1 MARTVPGSGAEIK
14 PIFDNLFGVRAVEVI
29 NPGSGYDPEDPPR
42 LTITG
47 CGIPEAEALLYPIID
62 EDSGKIIHVRVLE
75 RGRGYDPLRLQ
86 IIPTSES
93 LGVIDSFDINKI
105 WQSHPNS
112 STTGVFQVDDE
123 GNLVDRLRIQSD
135 NDPKPADI
143 LEERQGAGA
152 ISDRTFD
159 QVFVY
164 RGGKQVPFGQNRPF
178 QKNKSLGIMA
188 NGVLLHTPEWGSEPG
203 GAPVGFELDSVA
215 EPHVKRADVYDA
227 IIDNNTYYYQSS
239 KLINHFK
246 TKHGVLDWGLHE
258 VFTWRVKTETDNILV
273 DVSNLDETIGAVQE
287 GRTLIEVG
295 GDAEA
300 EVVKIVRN
308 SQNQITQIYLRD
320 VTGTF
325 ESGDNVLG
333 SNGFAFTISG
343 NPRTFTSGIFYIE
356 FGVDAAEFGPFIPGT
371 FYFAPENIQVQKN
384 YVIIWDQSDPSNGV
398 SAEFPNGHPM
408 QFSTT
413 PDGNLNSGE
422 LMYNSSG
429 ASGAMAVDYENPFR
443 PIFIMNEDETNRIY
457 YYCQYHRY
465 MSGYEGHEGY
475 MTLSSAVEDE
485 APENDYYVTDFFQ
498 ERVEITPADLA
509 LSSNGYNLNLR
520 STTYV
525 SGGTGTGSS
534 GGFDIG
540 PHFRIGGSGPGQRW
554 VRFDLDLRNVV
565 TLDAEVI
572 RGNWSNG
579 GERPDQV
586 FGEGLRVYFSGNA
599 SYGSV
604 EIVRADNESFDSLNT
619 VTIAVPPASRNENQ
633 TVFLYQNG
641 GDGTAD
647 NWGIRNITV
656 GNGAED
662 FSRHPDGHSKI
673 LGMSFDGYPIYG
685 PYGYFGS
692 NSAVQKATSSFRL
705 KVGAEIDGAR
715 EQVITP
721 STTTYTVTVSNNQFQ
736 YDGSVP
742 NFLNLQRGNT
752 YIFNQDDSSNDG
764 NILLLSND
772 EDGWHPTQNVGDIG
786 NLTYLYEHPNITYT
800 LDGSTVTYAAYVSG
814 FTAATTRQLQIEVPS
829 NVPRTLYTFS
839 YTNAEYGVRTVQD
852 GYSMGMLVQDYIFD
866 STVGDLD
873 AFNGAYVVTPEY
885 PNGTYAY
892 FLTETSNGTPTYPY
906 CIGPQFF
913 GAPLF
918 EGDPVP
924 PLTSVSPAGAEGEVV
939 LDDDGTVDYIRMTKN
954 GDGYFGTAEARI
966 LGGEGSGATASPVVQ
981 TVTGL
986 TIENEGRSFAT
997 PPTLVFE
1004 GGGGQGAQ
1012 GAAEISTL
1020 GKVTGITITDNG
1032 DFYQE
1037 PPFILIDGGGGA
1049 GASAIAQIDQG
1060 QISSITINDPGQ
1072 GYVNPPNIIF
1082 TKLINLKRKTR
1093 SRQSLN
1099 SQFQYLTGLTKTSG
1113 AADTEIFVSSTD
1125 AFPGSGSFILN
1136 NEIVTYTG
1144 KSTGKFTGLTRGT
1157 NFNYDQRVIL
1167 DSTQDVGGVS
1177 PYQFNVGDVVIRR
1190 VESANNKIARVY
1202 DWNPNTKELLVTFE
1216 IDELAFIDAGF
1227 AVTEDAI
1234 VQFDAGLPD
1243 STTSSQLPH
1252 TTIVSVGDEI
1262 VTLTVPI
1269 SSIQD
1274 RTFEDDDENEDP
1286 DNPGVYLGDG
1296 IPDLINTGTDYAGQ
1310 ISLDGG
1316 LYNSLYGIEETQGG
1330 TNTTLFAV
1338 GDSVFD
1344 ATPFPNQKTPT
1355 IVTAGGLAEGVDH
1368 VAQVR
1373 ITVDR
1378 TNGNGTNFGVN
1389 EIVTGS
1395 ISGVSGTVV
1404 SWDSTAGV
1412 LVVKDIVPFNTGNV
1426 NKGVNGY
1433 LNEFSSK
1440 GTIVDIV
1447 VQEPGT
1453 NYSAVPTVVIE
1464 DDGDLQ
1470 ATATAVL
1477 TSAGD
1482 QIASLTITNG
1492 GYGYEQYVE
1501 TGTLHPTITFTNA
1514 VGDTTGSGAVAYA
1527 ILGGENIVGN
1537 AGASYR
1543 IKSLEY
1549 LTVVQTS

>member
-14 PIFDNLFGVRAVEVI
+14 PIFDTLFGVRAVEVI

-42 LTITG
+42 LTIVG

-62 EDSGKIIHVRVLE
+62 ADSGKIVHVRVLE

-86 IIPTSES
+86 IVPTSES
-93 LGVIDSFDINKI
+93 LGVIDSFNINRI

-112 STTGVFQVDDE
+112 STTGVFEVDSE

-143 LEERQGAGA
+143 LEERQGPGA

-159 QVFVY
+159 QTFIY
-164 RGGKQVPFGQNRPF
+164 RGGKQVPFGTGRTF

-203 GAPVGFELDSVA
+203 DAPVGFELDSVA
-215 EPHVKRADVYDA
+215 EPHVKRADIYDA
-227 IIDNNTYYYQSS
+227 VIDDEVYYYQSS

-246 TKHGVLDWGLHE
+246 TKHGVLDWGLHK

-273 DVSNLDETIGAVQE
+273 DVSELDETIGAVE
-287 GRTLIEVG
+287 VGRTLVEVG

-300 EVVKIVRN
+300 EVVKIIRN
-308 SQNQITQIYLRD
+308 GQNQITQIYLRD
-320 VTGTF
+320 VTGSF
-325 ESGDNVLG
+325 EENDSVLG
-333 SNGFAFTISG
+333 SNGFSFVISDT
-343 NPRTFTSGIFYIE
+343 PSTFTNGIFYIE
-356 FGVDAAEFGPFIPGT
+356 FGPEAEEFGPFIPGE
-371 FYFAPENIQVQKN
+371 FYFAPENIRVKKN
-384 YVIIWDQSDPSNGV
+384 YVIIWDQSHPSNQPSV
-398 SAEFPNGHPM
+398 EYPNGHPM

-413 PDGNLNSGE
+413 QDGNLNSGE
-422 LMYNSSG
+422 LLYNSTG
-429 ASGAMAVDYENPFR
+429 ASSASAADYENPLR

-475 MTLSSAVEDE
+475 MILDTTPDND
-485 APENDYYVTDFFQ
+485 PTPNDYYITDFFQ

-509 LSSNGYNLNLR
+509 LYSNGYNLNLR
-520 STTYV
+520 LSSYRSTG
-525 SGGTGTGSS
+525 SGTGTS
-534 GGFDIG
+534 GGFNIG
-540 PHFRIGGSGPGQRW
+540 NHFRLGTGSGQRW

-565 TLDAEVI
+565 TFDVEVI
-572 RGNWSNG
+572 RGNNQNG
-579 GERPDQV
+579 GEWPDQIY
-586 FGEGLRVYFSGNA
+586 GEGLRVYFAFNA
-599 SYGSV
+599 AYGSR
-604 EIVRADNESFDSLNT
+604 EIVRADDTSFDSLKT
-619 VTIAVPPASRNENQ
+619 VTIAVPPDSRNENQ

-641 GDGTAD
+641 GDGSVD

-656 GNGAED
+656 GSGDED

-685 PYGYFGS
+685 PYGYFGP
-692 NSAVQKATSSFRL
+692 NNAVQKASDSYRL

-715 EQVITP
+715 PQVVTP
-721 STTTYTVTVSNNQFQ
+721 STTTYTVTVSNGKFQ
-736 YDGSVP
+736 YDGSLP
-742 NFLNLQRGNT
+742 NFLNLQRGST

-764 NILLLSND
+764 NILLLSFD
-772 EDGWHPTQNVGDIG
+772 EDGWHPTENTGDIG
-786 NLTYLYEHPNITYT
+786 NLVYLYEHPNITYT
-800 LDGSTVTYAAYVSG
+800 LNGSEVSYTDYVTG
-814 FTAATTRQLQIEVPS
+814 FTTSSTRQIKIKVPS
-829 NVPRTLYTFS
+829 NVPRTLYTYS
-839 YTNAEYGVRTVQD
+839 YANAHYGIRTVQD
-852 GYSMGMLVQDYIFD
+852 GYAMGMLIQDYIFD
-866 STVGDLD
+866 SSEGDLD
-873 AFNGAYVVTPEY
+873 EFNGAYVVTPEY

-892 FLTETSNGTPTYPY
+892 FLTETSEGVPTYPY

-918 EGDPVP
+918 EGDAVP
-924 PLTSVSPAGAEGEVV
+924 PLASISPSGAEGEVV
-939 LDDDGTVDYIRMTKN
+939 LRDDGTVDYVRMTKN

-986 TIENEGRSFAT
+986 TILNEGRSFAT

-1037 PPFILIDGGGGA
+1037 PPFILLDGGGGS
-1049 GASAIAQIDQG
+1049 GAKAVAEINQG
-1060 QISSITINDPGQ
+1060 QISAITLTDSGE

-1099 SQFQYLTGLTKTSG
+1099 SEFQYLTGLTRT
-1113 AADTEIFVSSTD
+1113 ATANDTEIFVSSTD
-1125 AFPGSGSFILN
+1125 AFPGSGNFILN
-1136 NEIVTYTG
+1136 NEIVSYTG
-1144 KSTGKFTGLTRGT
+1144 KSVGKFTGLTRGT

-1167 DSTQDVGGVS
+1167 DSTQDIAGIS
-1177 PYQFNVGDVVIRR
+1177 SYKFNVGDVIVRR
-1190 VESANNKIARVY
+1190 VESANNKLARVY
-1202 DWNPNTKELLVTFE
+1202 DWNPNTKELFVTFE

-1243 STTSSQLPH
+1243 SSSSSQLPH
-1252 TTIVSVGDEI
+1252 TTIVSEGDSI

-1269 SSIQD
+1269 SSINN
-1274 RTFEDDDENEDP
+1274 RTFEDDDEND
-1286 DNPGVYLGDG
+1286 GAGDG
-1296 IPDLINTGTDYAGQ
+1296 IPDLVNAGTDYAGQ
-1310 ISLDGG
+1310 INLDGG
-1316 LYNSLYGIEETQGG
+1316 IYNSLYGIEETQGG
-1330 TNTTLFAV
+1330 QNTTLFQV
-1338 GDSVFD
+1338 GDSILD
-1344 ATPFPNQKTPT
+1344 ATPFPQQKFAT
-1355 IVTAGGLAEGVDH
+1355 IATAGGLSEGVEH
-1368 VAQVR
+1368 VAQVK
-1373 ITVDR
+1373 ITLDK
-1378 TNGNGTNFGVN
+1378 TDGNGQNYGVN
-1389 EIVTGS
+1389 EVVTGD

-1404 SWDSTAGV
+1404 SWDNTSGI
-1412 LVVKDIVPFNTGNV
+1412 LVVKDIVPYNTGNV
-1426 NKGVNGY
+1426 NKGVNGF

-1447 VQEPGT
+1447 VQESGT
-1453 NYSAVPTVVIE
+1453 NYSAVPTITIE
-1464 DDGDLQ
+1464 DIGDIQ

-1477 TSAGD
+1477 TAAGD
-1482 QIASLTITNG
+1482 QISSLTITNG

-1501 TGTLHPTITFTNA
+1501 TGTLHPTITFTNDPS
-1514 VGDTTGSGAVAYA
+1514 DTTGAGAVAYA
-1527 ILGGENIVGN
+1527 ILGGEKIAGN

-1543 IKSLEY
+1543 IKSIEY
-1549 LTVVQTS
+1549 QTVVQTS